1 MNKNFLHLM
10 PRGKHQNQV
19 FRVTEDT
26 PSSRNAKAHPI
37 KELDYNYPFFSFLFF
52 FWARGAGVRTRSAVG
67 TCSFFGG
74 KDGASRE
81 NRV

>member
-10 PRGKHQNQV
+10 PRGKHQSQV

-37 KELDYNYPFFSFLFF
+37 KELDYNYPFFSFFLLGPWGGSWDEKCCWYLQLF
-52 FWARGAGVRTRSAVG
+52 W
-67 TCSFFGG
+67 G